1 MTAVRKNISDQEL
14 VEERISEQ
22 AKRLLQY
29 FEDQKGKG
37 FDPSQILMESVAN
50 VICRITF
57 GKLFDSSHPD
67 FQELLDI
74 NNRVFTD
81 TELNSQVLKLDN
93 FPIAKYFPFKAYQ
106 TEKEMTDRM
115 FEILHNQMREQEKA
129 FDPEAE
135 IENLTGSL
143 LKEKL
148 GAENVPKDTVVV
160 PNLMAV
166 HMDPSCWEDPT
177 KFNPHRHIDGDGQV
191 VTNSVNF
198 LPFSA
203 GRRVCAGEALAKVIR
218 VIKL

>member
-1 MTAVRKNISDQEL
+1 MTAVRKYISDQEL

-74 NNRVFTD
+74 NNRAFTD
-81 TELNSQVLKLDN
+81 TELNSQVLMLDN

-115 FEILHNQMREQEKA
+115 FEILHNQIREQEKA
-129 FDPEAE
+129 FY
-135 IENLTGSL
+135 
-143 LKEKL
+143 
-148 GAENVPKDTVVV
+148 
-160 PNLMAV
+160 
-166 HMDPSCWEDPT
+166 W
-177 KFNPHRHIDGDGQV
+177 
-191 VTNSVNF
+191 
-198 LPFSA
+198 
-203 GRRVCAGEALAKVIR
+203 
-218 VIKL
+218 

>member
-1 MTAVRKNISDQEL
+1 MTAVRSYISDQEL

-22 AKRLLQY
+22 SKRLLHY

-37 FDPSQILMESVAN
+37 CDPSQILMESVAN

-57 GKLFDSSHPD
+57 GMLFDSSHPD

-74 NNRVFTD
+74 NNRAFTD
-81 TELNSQVLKLDN
+81 TELNSQVLMLDN

-115 FEILHNQMREQEKA
+115 FEILHNQIREQEKA

-148 GAENVPKDTVVV
+148 DAENEVGTEEKAAILSNDYIINT
-160 PNLMAV
+160 
-166 HMDPSCWEDPT
+166 T
-177 KFNPHRHIDGDGQV
+177 
-191 VTNSVNF
+191 
-198 LPFSA
+198 
-203 GRRVCAGEALAKVIR
+203 
-218 VIKL
+218 

>member
-1 MTAVRKNISDQEL
+1 MTAVRKYISDQEL
-14 VEERISEQ
+14 IEERISEQ

-29 FEDQKGKG
+29 FEDQWGKG

-50 VICRITF
+50 VICQITF

-74 NNRVFTD
+74 NNRAFTD
-81 TELNSQVLKLDN
+81 TELNSQVLMLHN

-115 FEILHNQMREQEKA
+115 FEILHNQIREQEKA

-148 GAENVPKDTVVV
+148 GAGNEVGTEEKAAILTDDYIINT
-160 PNLMAV
+160 
-166 HMDPSCWEDPT
+166 
-177 KFNPHRHIDGDGQV
+177 I
-191 VTNSVNF
+191 
-198 LPFSA
+198 
-203 GRRVCAGEALAKVIR
+203 
-218 VIKL
+218 

>member
-57 GKLFDSSHPD
+57 GKLFD

-74 NNRVFTD
+74 NNRAFTD
-81 TELNSQVLKLDN
+81 TELNSQVLMLDN
-93 FPIAKYFPFKAYQ
+93 SPIAKYFPFKAYQ
-106 TEKEMTDRM
+106 NEKEMIDRM
-115 FEILHNQMREQEKA
+115 FEMHNQIREQEKA
-129 FDPEAE
+129 FDLEAE

-143 LKEKL
+143 LKEK
-148 GAENVPKDTVVV
+148 
-160 PNLMAV
+160 
-166 HMDPSCWEDPT
+166 
-177 KFNPHRHIDGDGQV
+177 
-191 VTNSVNF
+191 
-198 LPFSA
+198 
-203 GRRVCAGEALAKVIR
+203 
-218 VIKL
+218 